1 MKKFLALALF
11 ATLVALPSMA
21 ETATVGTGTNF
32 HVFGGYQFFRDGFS
46 GGENLNGIEGAFAVN
61 VVKHLNITA
70 DIGTASKKVTSGG
83 ASATDRI
90 TTYTFGPSFFVNSHA
105 KVNPFAH
112 VLVGGATLSAS
123 ASAQGFSASVSQ
135 NALAIKMGG
144 GVDARI
150 NRRIGIRI
158 LQMDWN
164 IFHANNATA
173 KDEVS
178 LATGVVVNF

>member
-1 MKKFLALALF
+1 MKNLFALALF
-11 ATLVALPSMA
+11 LIMVALPSMA
-21 ETATVGTGTNF
+21 QTSTNL
-32 HVFGGYQFFRDGFS
+32 HAFGGYQYFRDGFS
-46 GGENLNGIEGAFAVN
+46 GGENLNGIEGAFAVD

-70 DIGTASKKVTSGG
+70 DIGTASKKINSGG
-83 ASATDRI
+83 VSETDRI

-105 KVNPFAH
+105 RVNPFAH
-112 VLVGGATLSAS
+112 VLIGGATLSAS
-123 ASAQGFSASVSQ
+123 ASVPGASASVSQ

-144 GVDARI
+144 GADLRI
-150 NRRIGIRI
+150 TRPISVRL
-158 LQMDWN
+158 LQLDWN